1 MAISELNFL
10 LENHVKGE
18 ENRASKSEVGK
29 QVKLAFPMI
38 EKFRMRIEG
47 KEKRES
53 KVYKGI
59 SLKFPQTLVGESHMD
74 MNTFWHS
81 IPEKYGRFKI

>member
-47 KEKRES
+47 KEKREW
-53 KVYKGI
+53 VYKGI
-59 SLKFPQTLVGESHMD
+59 SLKSPQTLVGESHMD
-74 MNTFWHS
+74 MDTFLRS